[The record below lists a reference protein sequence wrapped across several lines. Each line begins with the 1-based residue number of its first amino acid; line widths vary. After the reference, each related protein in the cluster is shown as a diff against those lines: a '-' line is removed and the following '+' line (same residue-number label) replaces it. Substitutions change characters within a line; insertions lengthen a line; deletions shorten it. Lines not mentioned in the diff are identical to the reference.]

1 MELLHLFSQKSVFQ
15 VGWCQLRRRWFGIPD
30 PEKPPKHPEANNQ
43 NPANVIQGPS
53 AGASKLGNPKKQ
65 NPKQKSNHFCGEF
78 LEFLESCCVFLF
90 FFLFLMWFL
99 SGKCWV
105 VFFCCHLR
113 PAPAAAVGRTAAA
126 KLVGNLWVL
135 LSRNDMIFRYF
146 ELVNLKDKD
155 VRPVLIGH
163 HHPALLRQCGL
174 LVSISDVFS

>member
-1 MELLHLFSQKSVFQ
+1 MDKYGTSSPFLPKICISGRWVVPAPETVVWDPGSRKTPEASSQKCHPRPKCRCFE
-15 VGWCQLRRRWFGIPD
+15 VGAQ
-30 PEKPPKHPEANNQ
+30 KTK
-43 NPANVIQGPS
+43 
-53 AGASKLGNPKKQ
+53 SK
-65 NPKQKSNHFCGEF
+65 CG
-78 LEFLESCCVFLF
+78 EFLESCCVFLF